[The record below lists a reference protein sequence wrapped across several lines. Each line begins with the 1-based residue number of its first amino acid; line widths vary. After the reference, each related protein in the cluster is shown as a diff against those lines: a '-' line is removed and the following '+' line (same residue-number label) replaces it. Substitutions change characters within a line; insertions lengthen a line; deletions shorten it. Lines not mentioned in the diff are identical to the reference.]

1 MRGISPI
8 DVLLIIAILGILT
21 VIILPNVLRYLGYD

>member
-8 DVLLIIAILGILT
+8 DVLIIISILGILA
-21 VIILPNVLRYLGYD
+21 VIVVPNVLRYLGYD